1 MPAVSKRT
9 AHKVVACLMVIGICI
24 SAAGLRHQRVER
36 DETIDWQQVSGTLME
51 METAKRDLHQS
62 LQQRL
67 TSDQPSDQPTASQ

>member
-1 MPAVSKRT
+1 MPAVNKKT
-9 AHKVVACLMVIGICI
+9 ANKVAACLMVFGIFI
-24 SAAGLRHQRVER
+24 SAAGLHHQRVQS

-67 TSDQPSDQPTASQ
+67 SSDQ

>member
-1 MPAVSKRT
+1 MPAANKKT
-9 AHKVVACLMVIGICI
+9 ANKVAACLMVIGIVI
-24 SAAGLRHQRVER
+24 SAAGLRHQRVQS

-67 TSDQPSDQPTASQ
+67 SSGQ